1 MMNEALGAGSST
13 AAPAQKPI
21 VSPWTLLI
29 NRVKVISNIS
39 EELRAKFEFKE
50 ENITFSQDHEHEL
63 VPGGDGRRNKTMT
76 SAETEYLGKTF
87 EVGWFENKKS
97 ARDKLA
103 MLLVT
108 EIDNPDSE
116 GPVPDGLGRVEC
128 ASTSTLQGQPVQDQ
142 KWWERLAKM
151 KGVGKKKKS
160 RNSREKRR
168 EVLLQKY
175 PPFFKYVF
183 ISCSACKVLNYK
195 KYDHCSR
202 CNSEL

>member
-21 VSPWTLLI
+21 VSLWTLLI

-87 EVGWFENKKS
+87 EVG
-97 ARDKLA
+97 
-103 MLLVT
+103 LV
-108 EIDNPDSE
+108 
-116 GPVPDGLGRVEC
+116 
-128 ASTSTLQGQPVQDQ
+128 
-142 KWWERLAKM
+142 
-151 KGVGKKKKS
+151 
-160 RNSREKRR
+160 
-168 EVLLQKY
+168 
-175 PPFFKYVF
+175 
-183 ISCSACKVLNYK
+183 
-195 KYDHCSR
+195 
-202 CNSEL
+202 